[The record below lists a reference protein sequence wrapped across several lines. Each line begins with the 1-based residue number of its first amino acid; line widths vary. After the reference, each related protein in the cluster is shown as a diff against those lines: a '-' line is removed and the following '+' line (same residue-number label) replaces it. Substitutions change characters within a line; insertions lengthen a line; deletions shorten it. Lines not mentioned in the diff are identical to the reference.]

1 MNILKKYIWLVD
13 TLLRAGE
20 KGLTLSQ
27 IADKYDYDDDISN
40 GDKFNGRTFHRHRK
54 EIKTIFGI
62 EIECYPTGNE
72 FRYRIADGG
81 DNEYFRRWLLD
92 SISVNRIVSDS
103 REAAQF
109 IAIEHSNTEQLPAL
123 LHALKDQNLID
134 FKYKPFWTT
143 AEIPYHDVQPYALK
157 MFEHRWYLI
166 GKSKP
171 EMPCKIYALDRIGQL
186 EVKKEQFQRD
196 PDFDLEAMFDGSFGI
211 IVETGEVESVWLK
224 VEAKQANYLRSL
236 PLHSS
241 QMELRQNDSYSVFSL
256 RVRPTFDLRQRILSL
271 GSTTEVLK
279 PESLRAT
286 IRQEAKT
293 MMEKYKDDED

>member
-123 LHALKDQNLID
+123 LQRVA
-134 FKYKPFWTT
+134 
-143 AEIPYHDVQPYALK
+143 
-157 MFEHRWYLI
+157 
-166 GKSKP
+166 P
-171 EMPCKIYALDRIGQL
+171 EWVAAQEEEQL
-186 EVKKEQFQRD
+186 
-196 PDFDLEAMFDGSFGI
+196 
-211 IVETGEVESVWLK
+211 W
-224 VEAKQANYLRSL
+224 
-236 PLHSS
+236 
-241 QMELRQNDSYSVFSL
+241 
-256 RVRPTFDLRQRILSL
+256 VRELSL
-271 GSTTEVLK
+271 KTLK
-279 PESLRAT
+279 GF
-286 IRQEAKT
+286 
-293 MMEKYKDDED
+293 